1 MRKKAFQLLICAII
15 LLRILS
21 IMKQALFYA
30 KKPKQVYY
38 HLLRLGTPDWIR
50 TGGLQSRSLTLYPTE
65 LRARVRFIV

>member
-38 HLLRLGTPDWIR
+38 HLLRLG
-50 TGGLQSRSLTLYPTE
+50 
-65 LRARVRFIV
+65 VC